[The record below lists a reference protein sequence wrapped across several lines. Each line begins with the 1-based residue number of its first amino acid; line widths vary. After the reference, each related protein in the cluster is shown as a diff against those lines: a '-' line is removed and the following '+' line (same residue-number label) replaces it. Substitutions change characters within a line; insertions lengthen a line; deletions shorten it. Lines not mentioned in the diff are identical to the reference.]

1 MNYTITD
8 CRMLS
13 ASIKEITVSPQTPGC
28 AAPEAG
34 AHFKWFIPELNEWRH
49 YSAVQLADCMTPQDS
64 VVFAIRLT
72 ADSVSSRCIRSLT
85 VNDTVQL
92 DGPFNTFTYPL
103 TEGVGRD
110 IAIAG
115 GIGITPLT
123 GILHH
128 LTSLNRSTHLHYF
141 ARSDDDAA
149 YALPMQALLQER
161 LHLHFSSQPD
171 GRRSIGQVLA
181 DLAPQDRLYVCG
193 PQSMLN
199 DVFYHAEANGLARER
214 IHFEIFNVVRE
225 VDASAFVIDAVESG
239 ISVNVNQDQT
249 LLEALEAAGLDPLY
263 DCRRG
268 ECGVCALEVL
278 EGEVD
283 HRDFIMSEK
292 EAACSA
298 RIYPCVSRAKSQR
311 LKLAI

>member
-13 ASIKEITVSPQTPGC
+13 ASIKEITVSPQTPGLG
-28 AAPEAG
+28 ALEAG

-49 YSAVQLADCMTPQDS
+49 YSTVQLADRMTPQGS
-64 VVFAIRLT
+64 YVFAIRLT
-72 ADSVSSRCIRSLT
+72 GDSVSSRYIRSLA

-103 TEGVGRD
+103 TEDDGRD

-128 LTSLNRSTHLHYF
+128 LTSLNRSAHLHYF
-141 ARSDDDAA
+141 ARSDDNAA
-149 YALPMQALLQER
+149 YGLQMKELLQER
-161 LHLHFSSQPD
+161 LHFHFSSQPD
-171 GRRSIGQVLA
+171 GRLSVSQVLA
-181 DLAPQDRLYVCG
+181 DLTPQDRLYVCG

-199 DVFYHAEANGLARER
+199 EVFCHAEAHGLARDR
-214 IHFEIFNVVRE
+214 IHFEIFNVARE
-225 VDASAFVIDAVESG
+225 DDASAFVIDAVESG
-239 ISVNVNQDQT
+239 ISVNVNKDQT

-278 EGEVD
+278 EGEVE

>member
-8 CRMLS
+8 CQMLS
-13 ASIKEITVSPQTPGC
+13 ASIKEITVSPLIAGC
-28 AAPEAG
+28 AVPAAG

-49 YSAVQLADCMTPQDS
+49 YSTVQLADRTTPQGS

-72 ADSVSSRCIRSLT
+72 ADSVSSRYIRSLA

-103 TEGVGRD
+103 VEGVGRD

-123 GILHH
+123 GILHQ
-128 LTSLNRSTHLHYF
+128 LSSLNRSAHLHYF

-149 YALPMQALLQER
+149 YALPMKALLQER
-161 LHLHFSSQPD
+161 LHFHFSSQPD
-171 GRRSIGQVLA
+171 GRRAVSQVLA
-181 DLAPQDRLYVCG
+181 DLSPHDRLYVCG

-199 DVFYHAEANGLARER
+199 DVFCHAEANGLPRER

-225 VDASAFVIDAVESG
+225 DDASAFVIDAVESG
-239 ISVNVNQDQT
+239 ISVNVNPDQS

-283 HRDFIMSEK
+283 HRDFIMSDK
-292 EAACSA
+292 EAACST

>member
-1 MNYTITD
+1 
-8 CRMLS
+8 MLS
-13 ASIKEITVSPQTPGC
+13 ASIKEITVSPL
-28 AAPEAG
+28 AAGSASPAAG

-49 YSAVQLADCMTPQDS
+49 YSAVQLADRTTPQGS
-64 VVFAIRLT
+64 VIFAIRLT
-72 ADSVSSRCIRSLT
+72 ADSVSSRYIRSLA

-103 TEGVGRD
+103 VESVGRD
-110 IAIAG
+110 IALAG

-128 LTSLNRSTHLHYF
+128 LASLNRSAHLHYF

-149 YALPMQALLQER
+149 YALPMKALLQER
-161 LHLHFSSQPD
+161 LHFHFSSQPD
-171 GRRSIGQVLA
+171 GRRSVSQVLA
-181 DLAPQDRLYVCG
+181 DLSPHDRLYVCG

-199 DVFYHAEANGLARER
+199 DVFCHAEANGLARER

-225 VDASAFVIDAVESG
+225 DDESAFVIDAVESG
-239 ISVNVNQDQT
+239 ISVNVDQDQT

>member
-13 ASIKEITVSPQTPGC
+13 ASIKEITVRPQTPGL
-28 AAPEAG
+28 AVLEAG

-49 YSAVQLADCMTPQDS
+49 YSAVQLADRVAPQGS

-72 ADSVSSRCIRSLT
+72 ADSVSSRYIRALA

-92 DGPFNTFTYPL
+92 HGPFNTFTYPT

-128 LTSLNRSTHLHYF
+128 LASLNRSAHLHYF
-141 ARSDDDAA
+141 AKSDDDAA
-149 YALPMQALLQER
+149 YALPMKELLQER
-161 LHLHFSSQPD
+161 LHFHFSRQPD
-171 GRRSIGQVLA
+171 GRLSISQVLA
-181 DLAPQDRLYVCG
+181 DLTPQDRLYVCG

-199 DVFYHAEANGLARER
+199 DVFCHAQANGLARER
-214 IHFEIFNVVRE
+214 IHFEIFNVARE
-225 VDASAFVIDAVESG
+225 DDASAFVIDAVESG
-239 ISVNVNQDQT
+239 ISVNVTKDQS

>member
-13 ASIKEITVSPQTPGC
+13 ASIKEITVSPLATGC
-28 AAPEAG
+28 AVPAAG

-49 YSAVQLADCMTPQDS
+49 YSAVQLADRTTQQGS

-72 ADSVSSRCIRSLT
+72 ADSVSSRYIRSLA

-92 DGPFNTFTYPL
+92 NGPFNTFTYPL
-103 TEGVGRD
+103 TEDVGRD

-123 GILHH
+123 GILQH
-128 LTSLNRSTHLHYF
+128 LTSLSRSAHLHYF

-161 LHLHFSSQPD
+161 LHLHFSNQPES
-171 GRRSIGQVLA
+171 RRSVSQVLA
-181 DLAPQDRLYVCG
+181 DLAPHDRLYVCG

-199 DVFYHAEANGLARER
+199 EVFCHAEANGLARER

-225 VDASAFVIDAVESG
+225 DDASAFVIDAVESG
-239 ISVNVNQDQT
+239 ISVNVNPDQS

-268 ECGVCALEVL
+268 ECGVCAIEVV

-283 HRDFIMSEK
+283 HRDFIISEQ
-292 EAACSA
+292 EAACSTT
-298 RIYPCVSRAKSQR
+298 IYPCVSRAKSQR

>member
-8 CRMLS
+8 CQMLS

-28 AAPEAG
+28 ALPEAG
-34 AHFKWFIPELNEWRH
+34 AHFKWFIPELNDWRH
-49 YSAVQLADCMTPQDS
+49 YSAVQLADRMTPQGS
-64 VVFAIRLT
+64 VVFAIRLSV
-72 ADSVSSRCIRSLT
+72 DSVSSRYIRSLS

-92 DGPFNTFTYPL
+92 DGPFNTFTYPI
-103 TEGVGRD
+103 TEAVGRD

-123 GILHH
+123 GILHQ
-128 LTSLNRSTHLHYF
+128 LASLNRNAHLHYF
-141 ARSDDDAA
+141 AKSDDDAA
-149 YALPMQALLQER
+149 YALPLKTLLQER
-161 LHLHFSSQPD
+161 LHFHFSTQPD
-171 GRRSIGQVLA
+171 GRLCVSQVLA
-181 DLAPQDRLYVCG
+181 DLTPEDRLYVCG
-193 PQSMLN
+193 PQSLLN
-199 DVFYHAEANGLARER
+199 DVFCHAEANGLARER
-214 IHFEIFNVVRE
+214 IHFEIFNVARE
-225 VDASAFVIDAVESG
+225 DGASAFVIDAVESG
-239 ISVNVNQDQT
+239 ISVNVNKDQS

-278 EGEVD
+278 EGEVE

>member
-13 ASIKEITVSPQTPGC
+13 ASIKEITVSPL
-28 AAPEAG
+28 AAGSASPAAG

-49 YSAVQLADCMTPQDS
+49 YSAVQLADRTTPQGS
-64 VVFAIRLT
+64 VIFAIRLT
-72 ADSVSSRCIRSLT
+72 ADSVSSRYIRSLA

-103 TEGVGRD
+103 VESVGRD
-110 IAIAG
+110 IALAG

-128 LTSLNRSTHLHYF
+128 LASLNRSAHLHYF

-149 YALPMQALLQER
+149 YALPMKALLQER
-161 LHLHFSSQPD
+161 LHFHFSSQPD
-171 GRRSIGQVLA
+171 GRRSVSQVLA
-181 DLAPQDRLYVCG
+181 DLSPHDRLYVCG

-199 DVFYHAEANGLARER
+199 DVFCHAEANGLARER

-225 VDASAFVIDAVESG
+225 DDESAFVIDAVESG
-239 ISVNVNQDQT
+239 ISVNVDQDQT

-292 EAACSA
+292 EAE
-298 RIYPCVSRAKSQR
+298 IGRAHV
-311 LKLAI
+311 